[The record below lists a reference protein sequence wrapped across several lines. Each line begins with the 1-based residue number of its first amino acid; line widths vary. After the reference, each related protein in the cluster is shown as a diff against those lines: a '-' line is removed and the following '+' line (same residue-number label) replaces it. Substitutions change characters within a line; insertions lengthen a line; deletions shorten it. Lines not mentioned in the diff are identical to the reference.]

1 MITEIYPSGTGTFT
15 ARIAHGK
22 SSALRTGFRTRESAQ
37 AYLKEMEP
45 KMVSVTDM
53 HDSDAYRFAHA
64 DSSRRIN
71 FGRVAPHYIL
81 HSERN

>member
-1 MITEIYPSGTGTFT
+1 MIKEIYPSGIGTFT

-37 AYLKEMEP
+37 AYLTEMEP
-45 KMVSVTDM
+45 KMVSVTDI
-53 HDSDAYRFAHA
+53 HDPDAYRFAHA
-64 DSSRRIN
+64 DNSRRIR

-81 HSERN
+81 HPEEN

>member
-53 HDSDAYRFAHA
+53 HDPDVYRFAYV
-64 DSSRRIN
+64 DNTCRSRSGRI
-71 FGRVAPHYIL
+71 APHYIL
-81 HSERN
+81 CSERT

>member
-22 SSALRTGFRTRESAQ
+22 SSAMRTGFRTRESAQ
-37 AYLKEMEP
+37 AYLTTMEP

-53 HDSDAYRFAHA
+53 PDPDAYRYAHNA
-64 DSSRRIN
+64 TYRLR
-71 FGRVAPHYIL
+71 FGGRQMPHYIL
-81 HSERN
+81 HSARN

>member
-22 SSALRTGFRTRESAQ
+22 SSAMRTGFRTRESAQ
-37 AYLKEMEP
+37 AYLTAMEP

-53 HDSDAYRFAHA
+53 RDPDAYRYAHNA
-64 DSSRRIN
+64 THQLQ
-71 FGRVAPHYIL
+71 FGGRQMPHYIL

>member
-22 SSALRTGFRTRESAQ
+22 SSAMRTGFRTRESAQ
-37 AYLKEMEP
+37 AYLTAMEP

-53 HDSDAYRFAHA
+53 HDPDAYRFSCSDRSCA
-64 DSSRRIN
+64 SR
-71 FGRVAPHYIL
+71 FGRVSPHYIL

>member
-22 SSALRTGFRTRESAQ
+22 SSALRTGFPTRELAQ

-45 KMVSVTDM
+45 KMVSVTDTPDF
-53 HDSDAYRFAHA
+53 DSHRSVYVDNTCRN
-64 DSSRRIN
+64 R
-71 FGRVAPHYIL
+71 FGRVSPRYIL
-81 HSERN
+81 HSERT